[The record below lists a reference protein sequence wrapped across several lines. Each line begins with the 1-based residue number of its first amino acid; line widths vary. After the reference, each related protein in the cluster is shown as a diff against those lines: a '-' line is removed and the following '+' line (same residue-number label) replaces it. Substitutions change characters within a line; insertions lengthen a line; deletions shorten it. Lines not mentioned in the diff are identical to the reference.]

1 MYLVKWRPLVTL
13 RWFQC
18 HDGAKAQAEWVEER
32 MGGEEVKTMN
42 TDIIFGFC
50 YKGEKKSRSV

>member
-50 YKGEKKSRSV
+50 YKGEKKE